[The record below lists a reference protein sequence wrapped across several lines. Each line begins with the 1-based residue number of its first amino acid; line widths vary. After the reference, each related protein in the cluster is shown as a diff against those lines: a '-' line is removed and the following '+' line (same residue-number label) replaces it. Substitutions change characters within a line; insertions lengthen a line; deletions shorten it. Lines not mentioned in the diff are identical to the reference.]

1 MEEKTVFN
9 YEETPMSEEEIPTK
23 SGKIP
28 PISESIKFDSNRKYV
43 EDMLDEYCDQQN
55 FSRKYGALLQK
66 WEKEEKS
73 KKKKNQ

>member
-1 MEEKTVFN
+1 M
-9 YEETPMSEEEIPTK
+9 MSEEKAPDPV
-23 SGKIP
+23 KIL
-28 PISESIKFDSNRKYV
+28 PISESIKSDSNRKYV

-73 KKKKNQ
+73 KKKKPQ